1 MNEDNLY
8 DPVESLYAFHR
19 AFGLPLDTT
28 FHVTDDV
35 SHEKSFEDLAKLRA
49 RLILEEA
56 KELSEA
62 VEIASYDPT
71 VDNKAEIIKE
81 VCDVLYTVIGLM
93 VSFDVDWREAFERVH
108 ASNMSKL
115 DDDGNPVY
123 REDGKVIKGP
133 NYKPC
138 DLRDL
143 V

>member
-1 MNEDNLY
+1 MRSPFLLLRD
-8 DPVESLYAFHR
+8 FHQ

-28 FHVTDDV
+28 FHVTDAA
-35 SHEKSFEDLAKLRA
+35 SHEKSFEDLAKLRS

-81 VCDVLYTVIGLM
+81 ACDVLYTVLGLM

>member
-1 MNEDNLY
+1 MRSPFLLLRD
-8 DPVESLYAFHR
+8 FHK
-19 AFGLPLDTT
+19 AFGLPLDAT
-28 FHVTDDV
+28 FHVTDT
-35 SHEKSFEDLAKLRA
+35 SNKKYFEDLARLRT

-71 VDNKAEIIKE
+71 VDNKAEVVKE
-81 VCDVLYTVIGLM
+81 ACDVLYTVIGLM
-93 VSFDVDWREAFERVH
+93 VSFDVDWEEAFERVH
-108 ASNMSKL
+108 TSNMSKL